1 MNIEV
6 NVLNDIADNIIYETE
21 NLKTALETLER
32 AFFKVLFVINRE
44 DIFVAALT
52 DADVRRA
59 ILAGALLESPISQVA
74 NYHPKYMKYDDV
86 NLAKQ
91 FLENVTALPVIDE
104 NGKIVKIYT
113 RAYKRPIGDIDKL
126 NLPVVIMA
134 GGKGT
139 RLYPYTKILPKPLI
153 PIADI
158 PISERI
164 IQMFQ
169 KMGCDEFH
177 MIVNYKKSMIKAYFN
192 DIDCQYNLKFWDETE
207 PLGTGGGLIFLRDS
221 ISSTFILTNCDIIIL
236 DDVRKIV
243 KHHREA
249 GNKVTMVCSLKNYE
263 IPYGIVKFS
272 EGGDI
277 KSFEEKPK
285 MSFFTNTGY
294 YILEKDVFKYIGDAE
309 KADMPEIIEKMRQS
323 GEKVGIYPIGENSWL
338 DMGQF
343 DTMDSMEIKIK
354 GMNMCLW
361 DA

>member
-32 AFFKVLFVINRE
+32 AFFKVLFVINCE

-59 ILAGALLESPISQVA
+59 ILAGA
-74 NYHPKYMKYDDV
+74 KYDDV

-113 RAYKRPIGDIDKL
+113 RAYKRPIGDTDKL

-177 MIVNYKKSMIKAYFN
+177 MIVNYKKNMIKAYFN

-207 PLGTGGGLIFLRDS
+207 PLGTGGGLIFLRQY
-221 ISSTFILTNCDIIIL
+221 
-236 DDVRKIV
+236 V
-243 KHHREA
+243 
-249 GNKVTMVCSLKNYE
+249 Y
-263 IPYGIVKFS
+263 
-272 EGGDI
+272 
-277 KSFEEKPK
+277 
-285 MSFFTNTGY
+285 
-294 YILEKDVFKYIGDAE
+294 
-309 KADMPEIIEKMRQS
+309 
-323 GEKVGIYPIGENSWL
+323 
-338 DMGQF
+338 F
-343 DTMDSMEIKIK
+343 DK
-354 GMNMCLW
+354 L
-361 DA
+361 